1 MWHTF
6 DPGSFGTAVF
16 LGTGATLFFMSVPWS
31 TSFHKTFTAVAFVML
46 GVSVVTGRFDVGMFL
61 NEMPAYFGIVAVL
74 LVLSAA
80 GYPIR
85 AARYESQIQ
94 ALMAAL
100 TRRGV
105 GVKATSGVLGHV
117 LGAVLDVGSFVLVD
131 VITHRAA
138 PKERVEALKWA
149 GRGFSFAPLWT
160 NLNLLTA
167 TTVTLTAVSYPNLLA
182 VTLPF
187 VFLGLG
193 ATLLV
198 AQRQGGVVENPQSAS
213 LNRGAVAVLL
223 YPVLLVTTVAL
234 VNILIPKLPLTA
246 TIAVTVAV
254 VVVLIAL
261 LATALTRRASP
272 LVRLRDETR
281 GALTAS
287 HSEFALF
294 GSAGVLVI
302 SLEALGALAP
312 LGSLLSGLPDSLVA
326 PVLAAIMVL
335 GFIAG
340 IHVIPMVL
348 LLNAAFPLDAGPAPV
363 LWAAAILI
371 GSQAALLV
379 TPFSSSVTMLSRL
392 SGMHPVE
399 MGPRRN
405 WRFGV
410 AVASAGAAYIALL
423 TFMLL

>member
-1 MWHTF
+1 
-6 DPGSFGTAVF
+6 
-16 LGTGATLFFMSVPWS
+16 
-31 TSFHKTFTAVAFVML
+31 
-46 GVSVVTGRFDVGMFL
+46 
-61 NEMPAYFGIVAVL
+61 
-74 LVLSAA
+74 
-80 GYPIR
+80 
-85 AARYESQIQ
+85 
-94 ALMAAL
+94 
-100 TRRGV
+100 
-105 GVKATSGVLGHV
+105 
-117 LGAVLDVGSFVLVD
+117 
-131 VITHRAA
+131 
-138 PKERVEALKWA
+138 
-149 GRGFSFAPLWT
+149 
-160 NLNLLTA
+160 
-167 TTVTLTAVSYPNLLA
+167 
-182 VTLPF
+182 
-187 VFLGLG
+187 
-193 ATLLV
+193 
-198 AQRQGGVVENPQSAS
+198 
-213 LNRGAVAVLL
+213 VAVLL

-234 VNILIPKLPLTA
+234 VNILVPKLPLTA

-254 VVVLIAL
+254 VVVLVAL
-261 LATALTRRASP
+261 LATALTHRASP

-287 HSEFALF
+287 HSEFTLF

-326 PVLAAIMVL
+326 PVLAAIMVP